1 MSTIIKADVATHLNY
16 QTGMFLTSD
25 YMTLEQSY
33 FSNWFWLQN
42 QYLFSSGVLNGML
55 VSQAGNTLAVSQGVA
70 FDDAGHF
77 LILPSG
83 ATPVTLPSDASNP
96 MLVYA
101 CYPDT
106 SASTANVVNEAAQLH
121 AAKRVPDHGVLLATV
136 ALDASKAIV
145 SVTDSRIPVTSR
157 LPAALGETQG
167 EMRASA
173 VPDTFLQ
180 GTLTVPAAQLQGAGA
195 STSVTVHFDAAQQD
209 AFSAPPTVMVTVGGS
224 VPYATAVASGTA
236 QFVVTLLALQ
246 AAGGHGDITLSW
258 IALPGAA
265 AGFIG
270 RGIA

>member
-25 YMTLEQSY
+25 YMTLEQNY

-42 QYLFSSGVLNGML
+42 RYLFSSGVLNGML

-121 AAKRVPDHGVLLATV
+121 AAKRLPDNAVLLATV
-136 ALDASKAIV
+136 TLDAGKAIV
-145 SVTDSRIPVTSR
+145 GVTDSRIPVTSR
-157 LPAALGETQG
+157 LPAALGEA
-167 EMRASA
+167 RAGA
-173 VPDTFLQ
+173 ALDTFLQ

-195 STSVTVHFDAAQQD
+195 STSVTVNFYATQQD

-258 IALPGAA
+258 IALPSAA
-265 AGFIG
+265 ANSID
-270 RGIA
+270 RGTA